1 MISQLNMQAQQ
12 AANAARIPGAA
23 GLEKQSSGNIAS
35 LLAGEVP
42 NDVYR
47 EMAQRS
53 AERGVATGSPMGA
66 NSTADIMRALGLT
79 SFDLQGQGQK
89 YLGEAYARNP
99 GAPIANPQALVTT
112 PAQAEA
118 LRLQQ
123 ENMMLDYNARMA
135 AIAAR
140 NRAGSGYGHGGGYPS
155 GGGGGGSFAP
165 QRIGKV
171 RIQQL

>member
-1 MISQLNMQAQQ
+1 MGTATNLNELNNPDWIKSMSEMISQLNVQSQQ

-79 SFDLQGQGQK
+79 SLTC
-89 YLGEAYARNP
+89 R
-99 GAPIANPQALVTT
+99 
-112 PAQAEA
+112 
-118 LRLQQ
+118 
-123 ENMMLDYNARMA
+123 
-135 AIAAR
+135 
-140 NRAGSGYGHGGGYPS
+140 
-155 GGGGGGSFAP
+155 
-165 QRIGKV
+165 V
-171 RIQQL
+171 RVRSISVKPMRVIPVHR